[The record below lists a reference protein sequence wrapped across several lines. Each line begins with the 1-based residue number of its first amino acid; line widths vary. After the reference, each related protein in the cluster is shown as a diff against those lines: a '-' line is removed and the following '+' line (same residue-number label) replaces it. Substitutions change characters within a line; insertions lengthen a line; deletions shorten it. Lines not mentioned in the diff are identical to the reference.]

1 MRAARARVPPPVR
14 NSAGQA
20 ERSRARRD
28 RSVIERAPRPMAMV
42 PDWTSSVMPYCSSIF
57 SMASSLSAP
66 PVASIVTASGE
77 TSTVLARN
85 SWTISTIWERVSLSA
100 RTFTRTS
107 SRWIA
112 APGSGSTIFRTLTS
126 LLSCF
131 VTCSRG
137 RSSTLTTMVMRLM
150 SGWSV
155 TPTASESMLKP
166 RRENRAAIRARMPG
180 VFSTRT
186 ESVCLVDMESVSLCL
201 SVVFVVAEVG
211 ADAARCHDLVVGGA
225 GGDHRPHHGVLV
237 DDEVDDDR
245 AVVDR
250 VGLGDDLVQV
260 GRVHAADRVAAH
272 GLGQLDEVRDARALG
287 RVAVRVRARVQHG
300 VGVTLVVEQGLPLAD
315 HPEGAVVDDGD
326 LDRDVVERAGG
337 EFLVGHLEAAVA
349 VDRPDRAVGR

>member
-1 MRAARARVPPPVR
+1 MRAEPVAPPGPP
-14 NSAGQA
+14 AQA

-42 PDWTSSVMPYCSSIF
+42 PDWTSSLMPYCSSIL
-57 SMASSLSAP
+57 SIASSLSAP

-112 APGSGSTIFRTLTS
+112 ADGSSSTIFRTLTS
-126 LLSCF
+126 LLSCL
-131 VTCSRG
+131 VTCSSG
-137 RSSTLTTMVMRLM
+137 RSSTLTTMVMREM
-150 SGWSV
+150 SGCSV
-155 TPTASESMLKP
+155 VPTASESMLKP
-166 RRENRAAIRARMPG
+166 RRENSAVIRARTPG
-180 VFSTRT
+180 LFSTRT
-186 ESVCLVDMESVSLCL
+186 ESVCLVDMRSVSLCL

-211 ADAARCHDLVVGGA
+211 TDPAGGHDLVVGGA

-237 DDEVDDDR
+237 DDEVHHDG
-245 AVVDR
+245 AVVDG

-260 GRVHAADRVAAH
+260 GRVLAADRVAAH
-272 GLGQLDEVRDARALG
+272 GLGQLDEVRDAGALRRDALG
-287 RVAVRVRARVQHG
+287 VGTGVQHG

-315 HPEGAVVDDGD
+315 HPEGAVVDDCD
-326 LDRDVVERAGG
+326 L
-337 EFLVGHLEAAVA
+337 
-349 VDRPDRAVGR
+349 